1 MGEEK
6 PRSSKSRTDTLLG
19 AQGRTDE
26 AEGGNDRLKISD
38 FLQEGEENATASRT
52 IESITGLSGEQVRS
66 LVHAERLK
74 GVPIISTRRGYFMA
88 ANEMEK
94 IQFIRSM
101 RHRAKEIQRAADA
114 VERGEQSTDNEDRG

>member
-1 MGEEK
+1 MAAQ
-6 PRSSKSRTDTLLG
+6 SRTD
-19 AQGRTDE
+19 
-26 AEGGNDRLKISD
+26 EGENDRLKISD
-38 FLQEGEENATASRT
+38 LLHRGEENATASRT

-94 IQFIRSM
+94 VQFIRSM

-114 VERGEQSTDNEDRG
+114 VERGEEPTDNEDRG